1 MDQNTEFKIKGAAK
15 KLFFRKGYART
26 TTRDIAELAGVNTAL
41 VNYYYRSKEQ
51 LLNTIM
57 LESISKFYLVITEVI
72 NNKEIDLSNKIDL
85 VVNKYIDILSE
96 NPQIPI
102 FLLSEIKNNSE
113 GIFKQLNI
121 EINTLRC
128 SNIIAQLEEQIKE
141 KQLPGSPLH
150 YIVNILSMS
159 IMPIAAKEFVQLIH
173 EIDNTEYLKFIDERR
188 ILIPIWIKSMLKL
201 D

>member
-1 MDQNTEFKIKGAAK
+1 MNQNTEDKIKNVAK
-15 KLFFRKGYART
+15 KLFVEKGYART
-26 TTRDIAELAGVNTAL
+26 TTRDIAELAGVNVAL

-57 LESISKFYLVITEVI
+57 LESISKLYSMIFEVI
-72 NNKEIDLSNKIDL
+72 NDEKIPLAQKIDIA
-85 VVNKYIDILSE
+85 VNSYIDVLSE

-102 FLLSEIKNNSE
+102 FLLSEIKNNSV

-121 EINTLRC
+121 EVDALQF
-128 SNIIAQLEEQIKE
+128 SNIRKQLDEQIKE
-141 KQLPGSPLH
+141 KELPGSALH

-159 IMPIAAKEFVQLIH
+159 IMPIATKQFVQLIY
-173 EIDNTEYLKFIDERR
+173 EIDDVEYAKFIDERR
-188 ILIPIWIKSMLKL
+188 VLIPIWVKSMLKL